1 MIRTLIL
8 VAVVLTP
15 SFMRAEEAPLP
26 DLETMERLRL
36 GEIVSE
42 PIRSE
47 GHGNGVMATL
57 MMWAPVEKI
66 WATVYSCENAFIF
79 VEGLEVC
86 EVPEDNEE
94 FTITHQ
100 VVNKGWPVPKQDYSF
115 RTERSP
121 YTRAEVELVDGNLKM
136 LKASWD
142 YINMPEVVVVRYRLQ
157 IELGFPAPRFMVQ
170 RSLNKGTIRLLA
182 CIRALAGGSGT
193 REREKEELD
202 QCPGDPHRTP

>member
-1 MIRTLIL
+1 MIRALIL

-15 SFMRAEEAPLP
+15 AFIRAEEAPLP

-42 PIRSE
+42 PIQSE
-47 GHGNGVMATL
+47 GHGGGVTATL
-57 MMWAPVEKI
+57 MMWTPVEEI

-79 VEGLEVC
+79 VEGLELC
-86 EVPEDNEE
+86 EVPEDNED

-100 VVNKGWPVPKQDYSF
+100 IVNKGWPVPRQDYSF
-115 RTERSP
+115 RTERWP

-142 YINMPEVVVVRYRLQ
+142 FYITPEVVVVRYRLQ

-170 RSLNKGTIRLLA
+170 RSLSKGTTRLLA
-182 CIRALAGGSGT
+182 CIRALAGGSGSP
-193 REREKEELD
+193 EREQEELD
-202 QCPGDPHRTP
+202 QCPGDAHSAP

>member
-1 MIRTLIL
+1 
-8 VAVVLTP
+8 
-15 SFMRAEEAPLP
+15 
-26 DLETMERLRL
+26 
-36 GEIVSE
+36 
-42 PIRSE
+42 
-47 GHGNGVMATL
+47 MATL

-100 VVNKGWPVPKQDYSF
+100 IVNKGWPVPKQDYSF
-115 RTERSP
+115 RTERRP
-121 YTRAEVELVDGNLKM
+121 YTRAEVELVDGNLRM

-142 YINMPEVVVVRYRLQ
+142 YINMPEVVVVTYRLQ

-170 RSLNKGTIRLLA
+170 RSLSKGTTRLLT
-182 CIRALAGGSGT
+182 CIRALAGGSGSP
-193 REREKEELD
+193 EREKAELD
-202 QCPGDPHRTP
+202 QCPGDVHSAP

>member
-1 MIRTLIL
+1 MIRALIL
-8 VAVVLTP
+8 VFVILIP
-15 SFMRAEEAPLP
+15 SSMRAEEAPLP

-42 PIRSE
+42 PIQLE
-47 GHGNGVMATL
+47 GHGGGVTATL
-57 MMWAPVEKI
+57 MMWTPVEKI

-100 VVNKGWPVPKQDYSF
+100 IVNKGWPVPKQDYSF
-115 RTERSP
+115 KTERSP

-136 LKASWD
+136 LEASWD
-142 YINMPEVVVVRYRLQ
+142 YINMPEAVIVRYSLKV
-157 IELGFPAPRFMVQ
+157 ELGFPAPRFMVQ
-170 RSLNKGTIRLLA
+170 RSLSKGTTRLLA
-182 CIRALAGGSGT
+182 CIRALSGGSGS

-202 QCPGDPHRTP
+202 RCPGDIHRTP